1 MLYIPLEWWKF
12 KQTTDNTKCRRG
24 CEATGIL
31 IFIPDGN
38 AKKKLQPLWE
48 IMFFKVSYRDKYTC
62 LSYDPIISLLREMKA
77 QAHTS
82 FYSSF
87 ICNCPKLESI
97 QMLLNRSAVVHPY
110 NGILRSNQKEL
121 TTDVPNNLDESQG
134 HYGGRSQTQM
144 ATNWVVPFTRH
155 FRKGK
160 IIGAENK

>member
-1 MLYIPLEWWKF
+1 MAM
-12 KQTTDNTKCRRG
+12 Q
-24 CEATGIL
+24 
-31 IFIPDGN
+31 
-38 AKKKLQPLWE
+38 KKVQPLWE

-144 ATNWVVPFTRH
+144 ATN
-155 FRKGK
+155 
-160 IIGAENK
+160 